1 MKRLLIADDDAGM
14 RAALEARFQR
24 RGWLVDVAVDG
35 TEALQKFRAGQHS
48 LVITDVRM
56 PGRDGF
62 ELLREVQKREVLARE
77 VQSSSARTAVILLT
91 AYGCV
96 PDAVQAMRDGA
107 CDYLVKPVC
116 FEKLELAVEQVLRR
130 AGNSGEEFRN
140 HKSKNQD
147 QHKDGETLIGRSPA
161 WEEALDRARQ
171 AAATDADILIEAES
185 GTGKELVARLIHRLS
200 GRKRGPFVALN
211 CTAFPETLLE
221 SELFG
226 HARGAFTGAV
236 GARPGKFEMANGG
249 TLLLDEVGEMPL
261 ALQPKLLR
269 ALQEREFDRLGSNQ
283 TVRVD
288 IRVIA
293 TTNRALEAAV
303 AEGRFRADLFY
314 RLNVIPLSL
323 PPLRERAGDIRALA
337 EYYAVLYSAP
347 HPANRLGEHGA
358 GEVGQ
363 TTIGQTTASVRLSRE
378 LVARLETQ
386 PWPGNVRELAN
397 FVRRAVA
404 LSLSRGAEIGL
415 EAFDHGKN
423 MQGKTLSEMNQPG
436 MRQLRESLPTGSPL
450 PPEWKPGLSLGEMER
465 QLFAMTLDST
475 GGNRARAAEL
485 LGVSLRTVR
494 NKVREFGLPPRNNY
508 RNQLPSNAIRSNAL
522 KDNVLQDINH
532 SNKKEQTCP

>member
-1 MKRLLIADDDAGM
+1 
-14 RAALEARFQR
+14 
-24 RGWLVDVAVDG
+24 
-35 TEALQKFRAGQHS
+35 
-48 LVITDVRM
+48 
-56 PGRDGF
+56 
-62 ELLREVQKREVLARE
+62 
-77 VQSSSARTAVILLT
+77 
-91 AYGCV
+91 
-96 PDAVQAMRDGA
+96 
-107 CDYLVKPVC
+107 
-116 FEKLELAVEQVLRR
+116 
-130 AGNSGEEFRN
+130 
-140 HKSKNQD
+140 
-147 QHKDGETLIGRSPA
+147 
-161 WEEALDRARQ
+161 
-171 AAATDADILIEAES
+171 
-185 GTGKELVARLIHRLS
+185 
-200 GRKRGPFVALN
+200 VALN

-283 TVRVD
+283 TVHVD

-323 PPLRERAGDIRALA
+323 PPLRERAGDIRELA
-337 EYYAVLYSAP
+337 EYYAALYSAP
-347 HPANRLGEHGA
+347 HSANRLRENWA
-358 GEVGQ
+358 GES
-363 TTIGQTTASVRLSRE
+363 GQTTASARLSRE
-378 LVARLETQ
+378 LVARLEAQ

-404 LSLSRGAEIGL
+404 LSLSGGGEIGV
-415 EAFDHGKN
+415 EAFEHGRN
-423 MQGKTLSEMNQPG
+423 MQGKSRPEMSRPEMSQPG
-436 MRQLRESLPTGSPL
+436 KSLLPLSPL

-465 QLFAMTLDST
+465 QLFVMTLDST

-485 LGVSLRTVR
+485 RGVSLRTVR

-508 RNQLPSNAIRSNAL
+508 RNELRSKALEEKVLRGSNNSN
-522 KDNVLQDINH
+522 
-532 SNKKEQTCP
+532 

>member
-14 RAALEARFQR
+14 RAALEARFRR
-24 RGWLVDVAVDG
+24 RGWLVDVAVNG
-35 TEALQKFRAGQHS
+35 TEALQKFRAGLHS

-62 ELLREVQKREVLARE
+62 ELMRE

-96 PDAVQAMRDGA
+96 PDAVEAMRNGA

-130 AGNSGEEFRN
+130 AGELG
-140 HKSKNQD
+140 
-147 QHKDGETLIGRSPA
+147 KDTETLIGHSPA
-161 WEEALDRARQ
+161 WEGALERARQ
-171 AAATDADILIEAES
+171 AASTDADVLIEAES

-200 GRKRGPFVALN
+200 HRKAGPFVALN
-211 CTAFPETLLE
+211 CTAFPESLLE

-236 GARPGKFEMANGG
+236 GARPGKFETANGG

-283 TVRVD
+283 TVHVD

-293 TTNRALEAAV
+293 TSNRPLEAAV

-314 RLNVIPLSL
+314 RLNVIPISL
-323 PPLRERAGDIRALA
+323 PPLRDRASDIRELA
-337 EYYAVLYSAP
+337 EYFAGLYAAP
-347 HPANRLGEHGA
+347 GTQA
-358 GEVGQ
+358 V
-363 TTIGQTTASVRLSRE
+363 LSRE
-378 LVARLETQ
+378 LVARLEENA
-386 PWPGNVRELAN
+386 WPGNVRELGN

-404 LSLSRGAEIGL
+404 LSRGGEIGVEAL
-415 EAFDHGKN
+415 EHGQSR
-423 MQGKTLSEMNQPG
+423 QGKIVPRLQ
-436 MRQLRESLPTGSPL
+436 RA
-450 PPEWKPGLSLGEMER
+450 PEWKPGLSLGEMER
-465 QLFAMTLDST
+465 QLFAMTLEST

-508 RNQLPSNAIRSNAL
+508 RNDILSADLQNQDLRGNDLRSNDL
-522 KDNVLQDINH
+522 RNNDLQNNDLRNN
-532 SNKKEQTCP
+532 SNNNNDKEQPCP

>member
-14 RAALEARFQR
+14 RAALEARFRR
-24 RGWLVDVAVDG
+24 RGWLVDVAVNG
-35 TEALQKFRAGQHS
+35 TEALQKFRAGLHS

-62 ELLREVQKREVLARE
+62 ELMRE

-96 PDAVQAMRDGA
+96 PDAVEAMRNGA

-130 AGNSGEEFRN
+130 AGELG
-140 HKSKNQD
+140 
-147 QHKDGETLIGRSPA
+147 KDTETLIGHSPA
-161 WEEALDRARQ
+161 WEGALERARQ
-171 AAATDADILIEAES
+171 AASTDADVLIEAES
-185 GTGKELVARLIHRLS
+185 GTGKELIARLIHRLS
-200 GRKRGPFVALN
+200 HRRAGPFVALN
-211 CTAFPETLLE
+211 CTALPETLLE

-236 GARPGKFEMANGG
+236 GARPGKFETANGG

-269 ALQEREFDRLGSNQ
+269 ALQEREFDRLGSNL
-283 TVRVD
+283 TVHVD

-293 TTNRALEAAV
+293 TSNRPLEAAV

-314 RLNVIPLSL
+314 RLNVIPISL
-323 PPLRERAGDIRALA
+323 PPLRDRAGDIRQLA
-337 EYYAVLYSAP
+337 EYFAGLYAAP
-347 HPANRLGEHGA
+347 GTQAL
-358 GEVGQ
+358 
-363 TTIGQTTASVRLSRE
+363 LSRE
-378 LVARLETQ
+378 LVARLEENA
-386 PWPGNVRELAN
+386 WPGNVRELGN

-404 LSLSRGAEIGL
+404 LSRGGEIGVEAL
-415 EAFDHGKN
+415 EHGQSRHGKI
-423 MQGKTLSEMNQPG
+423 LPR
-436 MRQLRESLPTGSPL
+436 RQRS
-450 PPEWKPGLSLGEMER
+450 PEWKPGLSLGEMER
-465 QLFAMTLDST
+465 QLFAMTLEST

-494 NKVREFGLPPRNNY
+494 NKIREFGLPPRNNY
-508 RNQLPSNAIRSNAL
+508 RNDILSA
-522 KDNVLQDINH
+522 DLQNQDLRGNDLR
-532 SNKKEQTCP
+532 NNNNNNNDKEQPCP

>member
-14 RAALEARFQR
+14 RAALETRFRR
-24 RGWLVDVAVDG
+24 RGWLVDVAVNG
-35 TEALQKFRAGQHS
+35 TEALQKFRAGLHS

-62 ELLREVQKREVLARE
+62 ELMRE

-96 PDAVQAMRDGA
+96 PDAVEAMRNGA
-107 CDYLVKPVC
+107 CDYLIKPVC
-116 FEKLELAVEQVLRR
+116 FEKLEIAVEQVLRR
-130 AGNSGEEFRN
+130 AGELG
-140 HKSKNQD
+140 
-147 QHKDGETLIGRSPA
+147 KDTETLIGHSPA
-161 WEEALDRARQ
+161 WEGALERARQ
-171 AAATDADILIEAES
+171 AASTDADVLIEAES

-200 GRKRGPFVALN
+200 QRKAGPFVALN
-211 CTAFPETLLE
+211 CTAFPESLLE

-236 GARPGKFEMANGG
+236 GARPGKFETANGG

-293 TTNRALEAAV
+293 TSNRPLEAAV

-314 RLNVIPLSL
+314 RLNVIPISL
-323 PPLRERAGDIRALA
+323 PPLRDRAGDIRELA
-337 EYYAVLYSAP
+337 EYFAGLYAAPGTQAVL
-347 HPANRLGEHGA
+347 G
-358 GEVGQ
+358 
-363 TTIGQTTASVRLSRE
+363 RE
-378 LVARLETQ
+378 LVARLEENA
-386 PWPGNVRELAN
+386 WPGNVRELGN

-404 LSLSRGAEIGL
+404 LSRGGEIGVEAL
-415 EAFDHGKN
+415 EHGQSQHGKI
-423 MQGKTLSEMNQPG
+423 
-436 MRQLRESLPTGSPL
+436 LPRLQHS
-450 PPEWKPGLSLGEMER
+450 PEWKPGLSLGEMER
-465 QLFAMTLDST
+465 QLFAMTLEST

-508 RNQLPSNAIRSNAL
+508 RNDIISADLQNQDLRGNDLRSNDL
-522 KDNVLQDINH
+522 RNDDLRNKDLRNNG
-532 SNKKEQTCP
+532 NNNKEQPCP

>member
-1 MKRLLIADDDAGM
+1 
-14 RAALEARFQR
+14 
-24 RGWLVDVAVDG
+24 
-35 TEALQKFRAGQHS
+35 
-48 LVITDVRM
+48 M

-62 ELLREVQKREVLARE
+62 ELMREVQA
-77 VQSSSARTAVILLT
+77 SSARTAVILLT

-96 PDAVQAMRDGA
+96 PDAVEAMRNGA

-130 AGNSGEEFRN
+130 AEEA
-140 HKSKNQD
+140 SKD
-147 QHKDGETLIGRSPA
+147 TETLIGHSPA
-161 WEEALDRARQ
+161 WERALERARQ
-171 AAATDADILIEAES
+171 AAATDADVLIEAES

-200 GRKRGPFVALN
+200 RRKSGPLVALN

-236 GARPGKFEMANGG
+236 GARPGKFETANGG

-283 TVRVD
+283 TVHVD

-293 TTNRALEAAV
+293 TSNRPLDTAV

-314 RLNVIPLSL
+314 RLNVIPISL
-323 PPLRERAGDIRALA
+323 PPLRDRPDDIRELA
-337 EYYAVLYSAP
+337 EYFAGLYA
-347 HPANRLGEHGA
+347 EEGA
-358 GEVGQ
+358 R
-363 TTIGQTTASVRLSRE
+363 ARLSPE
-378 LVARLETQ
+378 LLARLEEQ
-386 PWPGNVRELAN
+386 AWPGNVRELGN

-404 LSLSRGAEIGL
+404 LSRGSEIGIEAL
-415 EAFDHGKN
+415 EHGRN
-423 MQGKTLSEMNQPG
+423 LREIQPG
-436 MRQLRESLPTGSPL
+436 RMPPGDFPARLARS
-450 PPEWKPGLSLGEMER
+450 PEWKPGLSLGEMER
-465 QLFAMTLDST
+465 QLFAMTLEST

-494 NKVREFGLPPRNNY
+494 NKVREFGLPPRGNY
-508 RNQLPSNAIRSNAL
+508 RNPLSNH
-522 KDNVLQDINH
+522 NVPGSAARGHFQNP
-532 SNKKEQTCP
+532 KEQTCP